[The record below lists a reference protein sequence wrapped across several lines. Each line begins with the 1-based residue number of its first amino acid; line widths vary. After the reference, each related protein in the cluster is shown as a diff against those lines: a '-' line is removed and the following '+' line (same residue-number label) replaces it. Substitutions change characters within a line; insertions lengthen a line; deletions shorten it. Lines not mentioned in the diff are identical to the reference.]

1 MSVIHNIIYK
11 KPLDVSKL
19 DKFISTIDGAT
30 YENRG
35 EDVLYFWINGKS
47 TRGFDITF
55 EQDYIEVRNTILSN
69 KYDYDLTNKIVA
81 EILSLTDGIIIDEDE
96 EQVSNFPLFDNDRI
110 LEMEISDCKTIQLL
124 SKEHEDIA
132 IYGPI
137 RIVHFGKRLHEQF
150 NEFKDEHL
158 KNKMFDLI
166 LNVNY
171 KLPDFEYGN
180 IMQIGDTDE
189 DRKTLKLLTNK
200 TDYIIDKYDYILIN
214 KNEDEQPP
222 IMITNAILN
231 TMLPSNWTLVDEFTV
246 VAPMT
251 NDNEWNKLLT
261 TAEKYDLTEE
271 FFYNRKASH

>member
-1 MSVIHNIIYK
+1 MSVIHNIVYK
-11 KPLDVSKL
+11 KQLDVSKL
-19 DKFISTIDGAT
+19 DKFVSTIDGAT

-35 EDVLYFWINGKS
+35 EDVLYFWIAGKS

-55 EQDYIEVRNTILSN
+55 EQGYIEVRNTILSN
-69 KYDYDLTNKIVA
+69 KHDYDLTNKIVA
-81 EILSLTDGIIIDEDE
+81 EILSLTDGIVIDEDE
-96 EQVSNFPLFDNDRI
+96 EQISNFPLFDNDRI
-110 LEMEISDCKTIQLL
+110 AEMEIHDCKTIQLL

-137 RIVHFGKRLHEQF
+137 RIVHFGKRLHQQFHELNEEQL
-150 NEFKDEHL
+150 KD
-158 KNKMFDLI
+158 KMFNLI
-166 LNVNY
+166 LDVNY
-171 KLPDFEYGN
+171 KLPNFEYGN

-189 DRKTLKLLTNK
+189 DKKTLKLLTNK
-200 TDYIIDKYDYILIN
+200 ADYIIDKYDYILIN
-214 KNEDEQPP
+214 KGEDEQPP

-251 NDNEWNKLLT
+251 TENEWNKLLT

-271 FFYNRKASH
+271 FFNDRNASR